1 MRPREALDRWL
12 RFPSPLISMTSRY
25 SASGF
30 SDKADE
36 CGKWGAGPH
45 TLTRVGFWRIFA
57 PCVREGTCHERSA
70 KPMTI
75 DDFVSWEEQQELKYE
90 FDGFAAEP
98 RTGGSVA
105 HADIQ
110 GNLLGACAL
119 GCEASPAGF
128 RQRTQMR
135 TDASVRYRDALITCT
150 RADPNSTIAPDPSSS
165 SKSSRAARRAAIWGP
180 RTPNINRWPS

>member
-1 MRPREALDRWL
+1 MSAL
-12 RFPSPLISMTSRY
+12 P
-25 SASGF
+25 
-30 SDKADE
+30 
-36 CGKWGAGPH
+36 
-45 TLTRVGFWRIFA
+45 
-57 PCVREGTCHERSA
+57 

-110 GNLLGACAL
+110 GNLLGALRARLRGKPCRAFGSEL
-119 GCEASPAGF
+119 KV
-128 RQRTQMR
+128 R

-150 RADPNSTIAPDPSSS
+150 RADPNSTIAPDPVVIFEILSRSS
-165 SKSSRAARRAAIWGP
+165 ARRDLGAKNAEYQ
-180 RTPNINRWPS
+180 SLA